1 MSEKK
6 YLLLD
11 SGDGRKLEKVGD
23 FCLVRPCALAIWKP
37 SLDKKRWDEADA
49 SFSREKENLWF
60 YKNKVPES
68 WKIKINDLHFKISL
82 TDFGHL
88 GIFPEHFSLFDF
100 MEKKIKSKSSP
111 SILNLFAY
119 TGGATLAAARSGA
132 KVCHLDA
139 STKAV
144 SWAKENASLSNLDKA
159 PIRYIVDDAMK
170 FLKREVRRNNKYDG
184 IILDP
189 PSFGRG
195 TSGQVFKIEKDL
207 FELLTLCKEL
217 LSDDPLF
224 LILTCHTPGFSPSVL
239 ESVASQVFQGKCSLN
254 GKEVETNFTS
264 GEMYLK
270 SVHGIDIPSGSY
282 LIWEGKKDDKKS

>member
-23 FCLVRPCALAIWKP
+23 FLLVRPCSLAIWKP
-37 SLDKKRWDEADA
+37 SHDKKKWDDADA
-49 SFSREKENLWF
+49 SFSREKENLWYF
-60 YKNKVPES
+60 KK
-68 WKIKINDLHFKISL
+68 KIPSNWNIQINNLHFKVSL

-88 GIFPEHFSLFDF
+88 GVFPEHFSLFDS
-100 MEKKIKSKSSP
+100 MERKIKSKSSP

-119 TGGATLAAARSGA
+119 TGGASLAAARAGA

-144 SWAKENASLSNLDKA
+144 AWAKENASLNKLDKA

-170 FLKREVRRNNKYDG
+170 FLKREVRRKSKYDG

-207 FELLTLCKEL
+207 FELLSLCKEL
-217 LSDDPLF
+217 LSEDPLF

-239 ESVASQVFQGKCSLN
+239 RSISSQVFKKNNPSIKN
-254 GKEVETNFTS
+254 DETNFTS

-270 SVHGIDIPSGSY
+270 SEGCGIDIPSGSY
-282 LIWEGKKDDKKS
+282 LIWERSKDD